1 MLCAFVADR
10 RRQVQPLPDIQELDS
25 LGRDLIERAYAD
37 STRRNLNSHI
47 KIYLTFC
54 EAVSSA
60 PFPVTVKL
68 ITRYIAYLVS
78 LGRVYGTILNYLS
91 SINHMHK
98 LLGHDLTWDSDYRY
112 KLLLRGVKR
121 YLGTAVQ
128 RKAPITPR
136 LLLRIVHLF
145 DFDKPLHVA
154 MWALFLVAFYSFLRK
169 SNLVVDRAA
178 QVSPKVLLRSDLCF
192 DASFAYLTIRA
203 PKTIQFQE
211 RLFSLPLP
219 RIPGSLLCPVAAL
232 VNHLR
237 INQVPQD
244 MPLFSVRSDSSLS
257 HITCTHFSSFLAR
270 VIKAVGL
277 DSTSYSPHSFRR
289 GGATFAFEAKVPP
302 ELIKAQ
308 GDWRSDCYLIYLEM
322 TDRQKRAAATRMAAA
337 ISHIAV

>member
-10 RRQVQPLPDIQELDS
+10 RRPVQPSPDIRALDS

-37 STRRNLNSHI
+37 STWRNLNSHI

-78 LGRVYGTILNYLS
+78 LGRVYGTILNHLS
-91 SINHMHK
+91 SIKHMHK
-98 LLGHDLTWDSDYRY
+98 FLGHDLTWDSDYRY

-192 DASFAYLTIRA
+192 DASFAYLTVRA
-203 PKTIQFQE
+203 SKTIQFQE
-211 RLFSLPLP
+211 RLFCLPLP

-244 MPLFSVRSDSSLS
+244 MHLFSVRYDSSLS
-257 HITCTHFSSFLAR
+257 HITYTHFSSFLAR

-289 GGATFAFEAKVPP
+289 SGATFAFEAKVPP

-308 GDWRSDCYLIYLEM
+308 GDWCSHCSLIYLEK
-322 TDRQKRAAATRMAAA
+322 TDRLKRAAVTRMAAA

>member
-10 RRQVQPLPDIQELDS
+10 RRQVQPSPDIPALDS

-78 LGRVYGTILNYLS
+78 LGRVYGTILNHLS
-91 SINHMHK
+91 SIKHMHK
-98 LLGHDLTWDSDYRY
+98 FLGHDLTWDSDYRY

-154 MWALFLVAFYSFLRK
+154 MWALFLVAFYSFLRI
-169 SNLVVDRAA
+169 S
-178 QVSPKVLLRSDLCF
+178 
-192 DASFAYLTIRA
+192 
-203 PKTIQFQE
+203 
-211 RLFSLPLP
+211 
-219 RIPGSLLCPVAAL
+219 RI
-232 VNHLR
+232 
-237 INQVPQD
+237 
-244 MPLFSVRSDSSLS
+244 
-257 HITCTHFSSFLAR
+257 
-270 VIKAVGL
+270 
-277 DSTSYSPHSFRR
+277 
-289 GGATFAFEAKVPP
+289 
-302 ELIKAQ
+302 
-308 GDWRSDCYLIYLEM
+308 
-322 TDRQKRAAATRMAAA
+322 
-337 ISHIAV
+337 

>member
-10 RRQVQPLPDIQELDS
+10 RRQVQPLPDIQALDS

-68 ITRYIAYLVS
+68 ITRYIAYLMS
-78 LGRVYGTILNYLS
+78 LGRVYGTILNHLS
-91 SINHMHK
+91 SIKHMHK

-136 LLLRIVHLF
+136 LLLRIVHLS

-154 MWALFLVAFYSFLRK
+154 CGRFF
-169 SNLVVDRAA
+169 
-178 QVSPKVLLRSDLCF
+178 
-192 DASFAYLTIRA
+192 
-203 PKTIQFQE
+203 
-211 RLFSLPLP
+211 
-219 RIPGSLLCPVAAL
+219 
-232 VNHLR
+232 
-237 INQVPQD
+237 
-244 MPLFSVRSDSSLS
+244 
-257 HITCTHFSSFLAR
+257 
-270 VIKAVGL
+270 
-277 DSTSYSPHSFRR
+277 
-289 GGATFAFEAKVPP
+289 
-302 ELIKAQ
+302 
-308 GDWRSDCYLIYLEM
+308 
-322 TDRQKRAAATRMAAA
+322 
-337 ISHIAV
+337 

>member
-10 RRQVQPLPDIQELDS
+10 RRPVQPSPDIRALDS

-68 ITRYIAYLVS
+68 ITRYIVYLVS
-78 LGRVYGTILNYLS
+78 LGRVYGTILNHLS
-91 SINHMHK
+91 SN
-98 LLGHDLTWDSDYRY
+98 
-112 KLLLRGVKR
+112 
-121 YLGTAVQ
+121 
-128 RKAPITPR
+128 
-136 LLLRIVHLF
+136 
-145 DFDKPLHVA
+145 
-154 MWALFLVAFYSFLRK
+154 FLRK

-192 DASFAYLTIRA
+192 DASFAYLTVRTS
-203 PKTIQFQE
+203 KTIQFQE

-219 RIPGSLLCPVAAL
+219 RIPGRLLCPVATL

-257 HITCTHFSSFLAR
+257 HITYTLKYHLS
-270 VIKAVGL
+270 
-277 DSTSYSPHSFRR
+277 
-289 GGATFAFEAKVPP
+289 
-302 ELIKAQ
+302 
-308 GDWRSDCYLIYLEM
+308 
-322 TDRQKRAAATRMAAA
+322 
-337 ISHIAV
+337 

>member
-10 RRQVQPLPDIQELDS
+10 RRPVQPSPDIRALDS

-78 LGRVYGTILNYLS
+78 LGRVYGTILNHLS
-91 SINHMHK
+91 STKRMHK
-98 LLGHDLTWDSDYRY
+98 FLGHDLTWDSDYRY

-145 DFDKPLHVA
+145 DFDQPLHVA

-169 SNLVVDRAA
+169 SNLVVDCAA
-178 QVSPKVLLRSDLCF
+178 QVSPKVLLQSDLCF
-192 DASFAYLTIRA
+192 DALFAYLTVCA
-203 PKTIQFQE
+203 SKTIQFQE

-219 RIPGSLLCPVAAL
+219 RIPGRLLCPVAAL

-244 MPLFSVRSDSSLS
+244 MPLFSVMSDSSLS
-257 HITCTHFSSFLAR
+257 HITYTLKYHLS
-270 VIKAVGL
+270 
-277 DSTSYSPHSFRR
+277 
-289 GGATFAFEAKVPP
+289 
-302 ELIKAQ
+302 
-308 GDWRSDCYLIYLEM
+308 
-322 TDRQKRAAATRMAAA
+322 
-337 ISHIAV
+337 